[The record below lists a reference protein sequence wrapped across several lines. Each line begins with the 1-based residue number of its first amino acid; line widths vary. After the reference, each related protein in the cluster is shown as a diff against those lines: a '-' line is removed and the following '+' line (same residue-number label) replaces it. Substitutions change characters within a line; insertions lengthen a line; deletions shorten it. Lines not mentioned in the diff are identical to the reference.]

1 MCNSSPQSSTTP
13 TERGIFMYSKYT
25 NIQSQKNK
33 KKENCVRER
42 ERERFPDMGSGGVFE
57 MKG

>member
-13 TERGIFMYSKYT
+13 TEMGIFMYSKYT
-25 NIQSQKNK
+25 NIQSEKNK

-42 ERERFPDMGSGGVFE
+42 ERDFQTWEAEGSLR
-57 MKG
+57 